1 MPTPLKLKTYTEIMS
16 AMFNTS
22 RSLLGMGVDLNRGSV
37 IRTVLEASAL
47 QDSEQYVQIGR
58 LTDLFSIDTC
68 FGEDLDRRA
77 LDFGLVFDEELG
89 RFGAMTSIGH
99 VIIGDSNLQ
108 PSKGIVEFDVAA
120 GDTSFSI
127 FQNAAPNDFLTIASS
142 STFFVKIGRPDINQQ
157 ETVLV
162 SAVVGGSPTE
172 LVCTILSPLTGLQFL
187 HRAGENVRLA
197 TVATQVAAGILAGAT
212 SVTVLPGTGSIF
224 IPGDTIILDRDA
236 PSLRESRLLTGVV
249 GDTLSWVA
257 PTGFAHA
264 TGSMVI
270 KSTVGSDRA
279 LGAGISIFV
288 PVNFGTQQVDFVTT
302 EASTLLD
309 GDRET
314 QPIAIESKLPG
325 AGTRAASNTIIAF
338 QSKPFPT
345 ATVINPDP
353 CIRGRDR
360 ELDTQY
366 KIRLKKLLQSLSR
379 STRNAIEVRVQGL
392 LDPTSQ
398 KVVEFAQV
406 QEPVGYGVSILYITD
421 GSATFVI
428 DVQVMSGREVLIS
441 SAKTGD
447 RRARLQGNPPYAFLY
462 DPLNPGNTTPRL
474 FKSLDRGTAT
484 AVGANSLTDT
494 NHVGGFPGAYIGY
507 WLKTDDNQFYLIT
520 NAAGFTLTLAAGGAT
535 PSLGDYAIFNL
546 NADPLKPSISNP
558 PLLNEDYIFDQTTGN
573 LELILANALTN
584 KDALIVADDTAPAIG
599 KYTQTIGLGT
609 FVQKVVNG
617 VPSDFKNFPGIK
629 AAGTQVFVKAP
640 NIVIPTFVVQIVPA
654 DGFTDDQL
662 LDSVRSAVERIV
674 NSGGI
679 GQQVILSDIIVEV
692 KKTTGLKDAKILSPS
707 DNIQVLPNELVRIT
721 AANIT
726 IV

>member
-1 MPTPLKLKTYTEIMS
+1 MPTPLKLKTFTQIMS
-16 AMFNTS
+16 GMFNTA

-37 IRTVLEASAL
+37 IRTVFEASAL

-58 LTDLFSIDTC
+58 LMDLFSIDTC
-68 FGEDLDRRA
+68 FNEDLDRRA
-77 LDFGLVFDEELG
+77 LDFGLIFDEEFG

-108 PSKGIVEFDVAA
+108 PSKGILEFDATA

-127 FQNAAPNDFLTIASS
+127 FQNAAPNDFITIAGSAV
-142 STFFVKIGRPDINQQ
+142 FFVKIGRPDINQQ

-162 SAVVGGSPTE
+162 SAVLGGSPTE
-172 LVCTILSPLTGLQFL
+172 LVCTILAPLGGLQFL
-187 HRAGENVRLA
+187 HRAGENVRLSA
-197 TVATQVAAGILAGAT
+197 VATQVAAGIGAGAT
-212 SVTVLPGTGSIF
+212 SVTVLAGTGAAF
-224 IPGDTIILDRDA
+224 PGSTIIFDRDV
-236 PSLRESRLLTGVV
+236 PSLRESRPLTGVV
-249 GDTLSWVA
+249 GDTLSWTA
-257 PTGFAHA
+257 PTSFAHA
-264 TGSMVI
+264 LGSMVI

-279 LGAGISIFV
+279 LGAGLSIFV
-288 PVNFGTQQVDFVTT
+288 PVNFGTQQIDFVTT

-314 QPIAIESKLPG
+314 QAIAIESKLPG
-325 AGTRAASNTIIAF
+325 AGTKATSNTIIAF

-345 ATVINPDP
+345 ATVTNPDP

-379 STRNAIEVRVQGL
+379 STKNAIEVRVQGL

-406 QEPVGYGVSILYITD
+406 QESVGYGVSNLYITD

-428 DVQVMSGREVLIS
+428 DTQVVSGREVLIS

-447 RRARLQGNPPYAFLY
+447 RRARLRGNAPYAFLY

-494 NHVGGFPGAYIGY
+494 NHVGGFPPGHVGF
-507 WLKTDDNQFYLIT
+507 WLKTDDDQFYQIT
-520 NAAGFTLTLAAGGAT
+520 GAAGFTLTLAAGGAT
-535 PSLGDYAIFNL
+535 PSLGNYAIFNL
-546 NADPLKPSISNP
+546 NADPLKPSIVNP
-558 PLLNEDYIFDQTTGN
+558 PLLNEDYVFDPSTGD

-584 KDALIVADDTAPAIG
+584 KDALIVADDNVPGIG
-599 KYTQTIGLGT
+599 RYTQTLGLGA

-617 VPSDFKNFPGIK
+617 VPTDFQNFPGIK
-629 AAGTQVFVKAP
+629 AAGTQVYVKAP
-640 NIVIPTFVVQIVPA
+640 NILIPSFVVQIVPA
-654 DGFTDDQL
+654 EGFTDAQL
-662 LDSVRSAVERIV
+662 TDPVRSAVERTV

-707 DNIQVLPNELVRIT
+707 DNIQVLPNELVRVT
-721 AANIT
+721 AVNIT